1 MKLTIDTDSRVLTT
15 ENSGIC
21 RDFPLYSREAF
32 ELISREWV
40 RTGWAVNYYFTLSWF
55 GRPILQLPEDLIRLQ
70 EVVNAL
76 RPDVIVESGI
86 YSGGSLLFHATLF
99 EALGKGRVIGIDKHI
114 AEDTRDAIAQHRLSH
129 RIEMIEGDSIAA
141 ATVEKVHSRVRQIC
155 SEQNEK
161 VLVILDSHHS
171 KDHVAGELRAY
182 SPLVTPGSCII
193 AADGIMRDLT
203 DVPGGD
209 PAWSHDNPAA
219 AALEFAAAHPEFE
232 MRQPRWP
239 FNKSSLE
246 QNITYW
252 PDGWLWKKT
261 GCGENSDSR

>member
-1 MKLTIDTDSRVLTT
+1 MKLIIDTASRVLTT
-15 ENSGIC
+15 EDSGIAGE
-21 RDFPLYSREAF
+21 FPLYSREAF

-40 RTGWAVNYYFTLSWF
+40 RTGWAVDYYYTLSWF

-70 EVVNAL
+70 EVVNSL
-76 RPDVIVESGI
+76 QPDVIIESGI
-86 YSGGSLLFHATLF
+86 HSGGSLLFHATLC

-114 AEDTRDAIAQHRLSH
+114 PADTREAIAQHRLAH
-129 RIEMIEGDSIAA
+129 RIEMIEGDSIAPV
-141 ATVEKVHSRVRQIC
+141 TVETVHRRVRPG
-155 SEQNEK
+155 ET

-171 KDHVAGELRAY
+171 REHVAGELRAY
-182 SPLVTPGSCII
+182 APLVSPGSCII

-219 AALEFAAAHPEFE
+219 AALEFVAAHPEFE

-239 FNKSSLE
+239 FNRSALE
-246 QNITYW
+246 KNITYW
-252 PDGWLWKKT
+252 PDGWLWRKA
-261 GCGENSDSR
+261 

>member
-1 MKLTIDTDSRVLTT
+1 MKLTIDTGSGILTT
-15 ENSGIC
+15 ENSGLSQ
-21 RDFPLYSREAF
+21 DFPLYSREAF

-55 GRPILQLPEDLIRLQ
+55 GRPVLQLPEDLIRLQ
-70 EVVNAL
+70 EVMNEL
-76 RPDVIVESGI
+76 QPDVVIESGI
-86 YSGGSLLFHATLF
+86 YSGGSLLFHATLC

-114 AEDTRDAIAQHRLSH
+114 AEDTRDAIANHRLSH
-129 RIEMIEGDSIAA
+129 RIETIEGDSIAP
-141 ATVEKVHSRVRQIC
+141 ATVEKVHSRVRPG
-155 SEQNEK
+155 ET

-171 KDHVAGELRAY
+171 KDHVAGELLAY
-182 SPLVTPGSCII
+182 APLVTPGSCII

-209 PAWSHDNPAA
+209 PSWSYDNPAA

-239 FNKSSLE
+239 FNRSNLE
-246 QNITYW
+246 RNITYW
-252 PDGWLWKKT
+252 PDAWLWRKP
-261 GCGENSDSR
+261 

>member
-1 MKLTIDTDSRVLTT
+1 MKLIIDSGSGILTT
-15 ENSGIC
+15 EDSGIFQ
-21 RDFPLYSREAF
+21 DLPLYSREAF

-70 EVVNAL
+70 EVVNTL
-76 RPDVIVESGI
+76 QPDVIIESGI
-86 YSGGSLLFHATLF
+86 YSGGSLLFHATLC

-114 AEDTRDAIAQHRLSH
+114 AADTRDAIAGQRLAH
-129 RIEMIEGDSIAA
+129 RIEMIEGDSIAP
-141 ATVEKVHSRVRQIC
+141 ATVEKVLSRVRA
-155 SEQNEK
+155 NET

-171 KDHVAGELRAY
+171 KDHVAAELRAY

-209 PAWSHDNPAA
+209 PAWSWDNPAA
-219 AALEFAAAHPEFE
+219 AAREFAAAHPEFE
-232 MRQPRWP
+232 MRQPAWP
-239 FNKSSLE
+239 FNQSDLE
-246 QNITYW
+246 ENITYW
-252 PDGWLWKKT
+252 PDGWLWRK
-261 GCGENSDSR
+261 S

>member
-1 MKLTIDTDSRVLTT
+1 MKLTIDTGSGVLTT
-15 ENSGIC
+15 EDSG
-21 RDFPLYSREAF
+21 RFSEFPLYSREAF

-55 GRPILQLPEDLIRLQ
+55 GRAILQLPEDLIRLQ

-76 RPDVIVESGI
+76 QPDVIIESGI
-86 YSGGSLLFHATLF
+86 YSGGSLLFHATLC

-114 AEDTRDAIAQHRLSH
+114 AEETREAIAGHRLSH
-129 RIEMIEGDSIAA
+129 RIEMIEGDSICS
-141 ATVEKVHSRVRQIC
+141 ATVAKVHSRVRPA
-155 SEQNEK
+155 ET

-171 KDHVAGELRAY
+171 KEHVAAELRAY
-182 SPLVTPGSCII
+182 APLVSAGSCII

-209 PAWSHDNPAA
+209 PAWSDDNPAA
-219 AALEFAAAHPEFE
+219 AAFEFVAANPEFE

-239 FNKSSLE
+239 FNRSKLE
-246 QNITYW
+246 RNITYW
-252 PDGWLWKKT
+252 PDAWLWRKP
-261 GCGENSDSR
+261 